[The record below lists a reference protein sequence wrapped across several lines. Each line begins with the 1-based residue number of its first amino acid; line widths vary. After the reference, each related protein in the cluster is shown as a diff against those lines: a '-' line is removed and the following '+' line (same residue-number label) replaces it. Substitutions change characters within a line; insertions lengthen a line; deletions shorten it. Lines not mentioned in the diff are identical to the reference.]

1 MNYSNTVT
9 AKWSKLTFKLTK
21 LSAIAVTAIL
31 ATACAT
37 TVKPTYVSP
46 TQYQAMSCAQL
57 TGEFD
62 RIQQYINNGV
72 QPAKRTGVGVG
83 VGLGGGWGSGGWGWG
98 IGPSISV
105 NMGQSSNTK
114 NTELSR
120 LYGEQDALSQAAQF
134 KNCPYVPKRQVAQ
147 K

>member
-1 MNYSNTVT
+1 MTS
-9 AKWSKLTFKLTK
+9 SHFKLTLAA
-21 LSAIAVTAIL
+21 LSTL
-31 ATACAT
+31 FMTACAT

-46 TQYQAMSCAQL
+46 TQYQAMNCSQL
-57 TGEFD
+57 VGEFN

-72 QPAKRTGVGVG
+72 QPAKSTGLGVGL
-83 VGLGGGWGSGGWGWG
+83 GLGGGWGSGGWGWG
-98 IGPSISV
+98 IGPSISI

-134 KNCPYVPKRQVAQ
+134 KNCPLIPKRQEV

>member
-1 MNYSNTVT
+1 MMKSLKMTSV
-9 AKWSKLTFKLTK
+9 K
-21 LSAIAVTAIL
+21 LSVVALTVL
-31 ATACAT
+31 VVSACTT

-46 TQYQAMSCAQL
+46 TQYQAMNCLQL
-57 TGEFD
+57 TTEFN

-83 VGLGGGWGSGGWGWG
+83 LGVGGGWGSGGWGWG

-105 NMGQSSNTK
+105 NLGQSSNTK

-134 KNCPYVPKRQVAQ
+134 KNCPYVPKRQEV
-147 K
+147 KK